1 MLNSSDLWLR
11 SSGLPWQPKRDLV
24 RGKQVWEMDKACKVS
39 EVVEGDSAAVMRC
52 LVGLHTSSGGGSGSG
67 SGSGCKLVEQLTD
80 FSDVIRW
87 RSSGDGHEYCLLR
100 QW

>member
-24 RGKQVWEMDKACKVS
+24 RGKQVWEMEKACKVS

-52 LVGLHTSSGGGSGSG
+52 LVGLHTPNGRKGQIGGSC
-67 SGSGCKLVEQLTD
+67 CKLVEQLTD

-87 RSSGDGHEYCLLR
+87 QSPSDGGFDYCLLR